1 MGRKWKTE
9 NYTLMSDIEHNDY
22 CRKEGELASVRTE
35 LTDLKKIVKG
45 NGQKGLQQIVT
56 ELNTKIPPLTE
67 AVDGLSKKVQ
77 QLLDK
82 DIAVATERALKM
94 SAKQKLIAIY
104 GGIIGFVTV
113 AVMIADMLIN
123 K

>member
-1 MGRKWKTE
+1 
-9 NYTLMSDIEHNDY
+9 MSDMEHSDY
-22 CRKEGELASVRTE
+22 CRKEGELASVKTE
-35 LTDLKKIVKG
+35 LADIKKIVKG
-45 NGQKGLQQIVT
+45 NGQKGLQQAVY
-56 ELNTKIPPLTE
+56 ELNLKVPQLTDS
-67 AVDGLSKKVQ
+67 VDALSCNVQ
-77 QLLDK
+77 KLLDRG
-82 DIAVATERALKM
+82 IASDTERALKM